1 MNLPRFAAAVLAGA
15 LLYGPVAPAE
25 AEELKPGETLDTS
38 TWQKAEGLLPP
49 EILEHYKKGEYA
61 NPIASW
67 PNDKFNWPPDFKAA
81 TEANEGKYKLGPQ
94 GEILDAKTDK
104 QPEYIMGYPFPR
116 IDPKDP
122 QAGVKIIWNQFYR
135 VYYFGNIFAESQVNL
150 VAPSGLERRL
160 DIAQS
165 YAQYDGMPEEERTPN
180 PQNFL
185 SQALSVVIS
194 PADLNGTASLS
205 WRYRDPGKRD
215 SSWAYVPALRRVRAV
230 TPANRSD
237 GFLGSDFSSDDG
249 PFFDG
254 KPEDFEWTLKG
265 EVDQYRIAES
275 INLEGKT
282 GVRFVDPS
290 QCFGNKGCTDTD
302 WPDLPYIG
310 YLDPSWKGV
319 GWAPR
324 GAAVLAK
331 RRFWVVEGVPKDR
344 YYLFGKLE
352 LYIDQQTF
360 QGAWLRKF
368 DWKGELL
375 NVGEVMAWNPL
386 PATRP
391 DGKVIYTQGGNS
403 AYQTVESVKQNRATV
418 AGIKSQKN
426 SRFLG
431 RFLYPPDHFSTET
444 MMRTGK

>member
-1 MNLPRFAAAVLAGA
+1 MRLTRSSMLALVVLLAVPQAWRVDAA
-15 LLYGPVAPAE
+15 
-25 AEELKPGETLDTS
+25 ELQPGETLGTS
-38 TWQKAEGLLPP
+38 TWKSAEGLLPP
-49 EILEHYKKGEYA
+49 EILKHYEKGEYE

-67 PNDKFNWPPDFKAA
+67 PEGSYNWPPDFKAA
-81 TEANEGKYKLGPQ
+81 SEANEGKYKIGPQ
-94 GEILDAKTDK
+94 GEILGTETGK
-104 QPEYIMGYPFPR
+104 QPDFILGYPFPR

-135 VYYFGNIFAESQVNL
+135 VYYWGNLYAESQLNL

-160 DIAQS
+160 DVQQS
-165 YAQYDGMPEEERTPN
+165 YAQYDGVPVDERVPN
-180 PQNFL
+180 PQNLL
-185 SQALSVVIS
+185 SQALSVVVS

-230 TPANRSD
+230 SPANRSD

-265 EVDQYRIAES
+265 EVEMYRIAES
-275 INLEGKT
+275 LNLQGKADMRWIEG
-282 GVRFVDPS
+282 S
-290 QCFGNKGCTDTD
+290 QCFESKGCFDTA

-310 YLDPSWKGV
+310 YMDPSWKGV
-319 GWAPR
+319 AWAPR

-331 RRFWVVEGVPKDR
+331 RRFYVVEGVPKDR

-352 LYIDQQTF
+352 LYIDAVTF

-375 NVGEVMAWNPL
+375 NVGQVMAWNPL
-386 PATRP
+386 TTKDPS
-391 DGKVIYTQGGNS
+391 GKTVYVQGGNS
-403 AYQTVESVKQNRATV
+403 AFQMVEAIKQNRATV
-418 AGIKSQKN
+418 AGIKSDKN
-426 SRFLG
+426 SRFLSD
-431 RFLYPPDHFSTET
+431 FMYPADHFQTET
-444 MMRTGK
+444 MLRAGK